1 MVAPQLEV
9 WMDTIKAPE
18 EGKEGK
24 PSLHMPAPDCRLQ
37 PLSLEGQAL
46 SCLAAAVFPPSSE
59 GNGRTVV
66 FTLVR

>member
-1 MVAPQLEV
+1 
-9 WMDTIKAPE
+9 MDTIKAPE

-24 PSLHMPAPDCRLQ
+24 PSLHIPAPDCRLQ

>member
-1 MVAPQLEV
+1 
-9 WMDTIKAPE
+9 MDTIKALE

-46 SCLAAAVFPPSSE
+46 SCLVAAVFPLSSE
-59 GNGRTVV
+59 RNGRTVA
-66 FTLVR
+66 FTLMR